1 MTPESFLSWK
11 PLIWGQGS
19 EKHETSRVPAYLC
32 FGVPGSSKDVAAFIV
47 SGGTKV
53 LRPELPYLT
62 PPPPS
67 PPSWVLFTLLRLWS
81 WKGFCLLSFFISF
94 DF

>member
-1 MTPESFLSWK
+1 MTPESFLSWE

-53 LRPELPYLT
+53 LGPELPLSNT
-62 PPPPS
+62 APAFTSILGSIHTLAPM
-67 PPSWVLFTLLRLWS
+67 VLE
-81 WKGFCLLSFFISF
+81 GFLSAFFLYKF
-94 DF
+94 